1 LTRRRIGA
9 YARFVQRTIVPGIS
23 LWSRWQ
29 PDRGVFFNSY
39 LVAGE
44 RGAFAVDPLE
54 TDDPS
59 VLPAL
64 AAAGVKTIVVTNR
77 DHERASA
84 AFATALGAR
93 VIASEPDAPSL
104 ARVPDAVVRDGDDV
118 LGWRILVLDGYK
130 TPGEMVLLDEQHRIA
145 ISGDA
150 FWGDPAGSLRL
161 MPDEKLADPARALL
175 SARRLRERNLA
186 HLFVGDGAP
195 AIGNAHALLGAMI
208 DARAADAPVRIVNLD
223 ELAFRRY
230 TDRAPFTGS
239 FADAGRLIG
248 AERLG
253 YAVERLPPGGA
264 GCPQHWHTRE
274 EELFVIFAG
283 TPTLVTPAGERL
295 LRPGD
300 LVSFATAPHGAHRLE
315 NRSTADVL
323 YLALATLDPGD
334 VCFYPASKKVLVEQT
349 GLIVRSEPELDYF
362 EGE

>member
-1 LTRRRIGA
+1 
-9 YARFVQRTIVPGIS
+9 VQPTIVPGIS

-44 RGAFAVDPLE
+44 HGAFAVDPLE

-59 VLPAL
+59 VLAAL
-64 AAAGVKTIVVTNR
+64 VAAGVKTIVVTNR

-84 AFATALGAR
+84 SFAAALGAR
-93 VIASEPDAPSL
+93 VIASEPDAASL
-104 ARVPDAVVRDGDDV
+104 ARTPDAVVRDDDLL
-118 LGWRILVLDGYK
+118 LGWRVIVLDGFK
-130 TPGEMVLLDEQHRIA
+130 TPGEMVLFDKERRTA

-161 MPDEKLADPARALL
+161 MPDEKLADPVRALL
-175 SARRLRERNLA
+175 SARRVRECNLLN
-186 HLFVGDGAP
+186 LFVGDGAP
-195 AIGNAHALLGAMI
+195 AIGNAHALLGAML

-223 ELAFRRY
+223 ELVFRRY
-230 TDRAPFTGS
+230 TDREPFTGS
-239 FADAGRLIG
+239 VADPGRLIG

-264 GCPQHWHTRE
+264 GCPLHWHTRE
-274 EELFVIFAG
+274 EELFVIFEG
-283 TPTLVTPAGERL
+283 TPTLVTPAGERV

-315 NRSTADVL
+315 NRSAADVL
-323 YLALATLDPGD
+323 YLALANIDPGD
-334 VCFYPASKKVLVEQT
+334 VCTYPDSKKVLVEQT
-349 GLIVRSEPELDYF
+349 GLLVRSEPELDYF
-362 EGE
+362 DGE